1 MPNPPTLCETKV
13 LRMTK
18 PNGQFLFFFF
28 FKERCGATGSKK
40 KKKKSPRRIYP
51 DEATCYIKQL
61 WGKPEREEGVQLWDT
76 VSVRLPRATPKTN
89 QGEIKNMAYA
99 LLKCP

>member
-28 FKERCGATGSKK
+28 SKSVVEPREAK

>member
-28 FKERCGATGSKK
+28 SKSVVEPREAKK
-40 KKKKSPRRIYP
+40 KKKVSQADLSGRGHLLHKAAVGEAGERRGCP
-51 DEATCYIKQL
+51 AVGHGQCSAA
-61 WGKPEREEGVQLWDT
+61 EGNT
-76 VSVRLPRATPKTN
+76 
-89 QGEIKNMAYA
+89 KN
-99 LLKCP
+99 